1 MVVLAGMALT
11 GLLFWHAVRN
21 SDAYMGLLFE
31 SAANP
36 RAVQVIEALQERA
49 RHLDTLRQLYQAMG
63 KPGAEAFLPLA
74 TQAQPGQGG
83 MQALLW
89 LERLSAAG
97 RVAWEAD
104 AQRERISAFDAQ
116 GHLVAAPV
124 QPLHYPIRHLLALSG
139 GTSVP
144 LGFDPASIAPCQAF
158 LQQAART
165 GMAAAA
171 PETCLRH
178 TAPAA
183 DLLLAV
189 LLPAADAEP
198 HSFLLG
204 LYRLGE
210 IIGDAL
216 DAPAHDRFIIDL
228 QATGGSAGKQPAYRW
243 PASLAVDLASMPW
256 RVQQAF
262 TLAGQPWLL
271 EIAATPDWVATHQP
285 RIDWRIIPV
294 GLLITLLLALYLY
307 IVLGRGARATAQVHL
322 CDQRV
327 QHLFEDVSSIA
338 VQGYDE
344 ERRVLFWNSASER
357 LYGYSRA
364 EALGQRLESLIVP
377 PAQRSEVVLDFRL
390 RLLNHCSAPSRE
402 LELMRK
408 DGTPVPVYSSEV
420 LIITQQGS
428 YELYRLDIDLSER
441 HRAEVA
447 LAQRDALLRIA
458 VASAARLLREADPG
472 AAIEDCFARIGELLG
487 VDRAYLFVNERCP
500 LTDTLHTS
508 QRYEWCAP
516 GIAPQIGNPRLQ
528 KLPYE
533 AGGFARWQQRLAA
546 HLPIVGQIQDF
557 PLSERA
563 LLEPQGVVSIL
574 VVPIS
579 VRGLFWGFVGFDD
592 CHHARDWA
600 PVERD
605 VLQSIA
611 GNIGEAIARQQ
622 ADAALHD
629 SEERFR
635 RITDN
640 MRDLICQSDAEGR
653 FQYVSPSYRLV
664 LGYRP
669 GSLLGRSMFEGL
681 HPDDQAQILAV
692 YTGMYAGG
700 ESGQAEFRY
709 RRADG
714 EYVWLQANGTPLFD
728 TEGRFTG
735 AVISSRDITAQRQV
749 EEQLRLA
756 ARVFESTREGVIVT
770 DAETRIL
777 SVNRA
782 FSDITGYSA
791 AEAIG
796 QTPRLLS
803 SGRHDRTFF
812 QQVWHAVVTQ
822 GHWQGELW
830 NRRKNGEIYPEWLG
844 ISAVCDEQGNL
855 SHYIGIFTDVSE
867 SKASADRI
875 EFLAH
880 HDPLTALPNRILL
893 RDRLEQALV
902 QAERQGSSV
911 TLLALDLDRFSLIN
925 DSLGHEV
932 GDQLLQMVALWLH
945 ARLREVDTLSRQ
957 GGDEFL
963 VLLPDTDLAGG
974 LQLASDLLACLNR
987 QSCSIAGH
995 TLNITA
1001 SIGLSVYPALA
1012 EDSAT
1017 LLTQAG
1023 TALQYVRNSGGNAFR
1038 GFSAAMNV
1046 NTVERLRLESD
1057 LRQGLERDEFMLYY
1071 QPQLD
1076 VASGRLIGAE
1086 ALLRWQHPERG
1097 AMPPGLFIPIAEDSG
1112 LIVPLGEW
1120 VLREACRQ
1128 TYAWQQAGLPQLNM
1142 AVNLSALQFNRSDL
1156 LDAVARALAD
1166 SGLNPGCLELELTE
1180 SILIQ
1185 DADSA
1190 MKMVEQLR
1198 AMGLKLSI
1206 DDFGTGYSSLRYL
1219 QKLPVQKLKIDQ
1231 SFVRA
1236 LPEDGDSR
1244 AIVRAIVQ
1252 LAHSLQLI
1260 TVAEGVETAAQFE
1273 FLRGEGCDQVQ
1284 GYYIDRPLPAAE
1296 FAALLA
1302 RQQPGA
1308 QA

>member
-1 MVVLAGMALT
+1 MVLTGMTLT
-11 GLLFWHAVRN
+11 GLLFWHGMRTA
-21 SDAYMGLLFE
+21 DAYMGLLFE
-31 SAANP
+31 NGATP
-36 RAVQVIEALQERA
+36 RAAQMIAALQERV
-49 RHLDTLRQLYQAMG
+49 RHFDALRQLYQVLG
-63 KPGAEAFLPLA
+63 EPGAEAFLPLA
-74 TQAQPGQGG
+74 TQAQPGQNGI
-83 MQALLW
+83 QALLW
-89 LERLSAAG
+89 LERLSAAE

-104 AQRERISAFDAQ
+104 MQRERISAFDAQ
-116 GHLVAAPV
+116 GHLVAAPA
-124 QPLHYPIRHLLALSG
+124 QPLYYPIRHLLALSG
-139 GTSVP
+139 GTGVP
-144 LGFDPASIAPCQAF
+144 LGFDPAAAAPCQAV

-183 DLLLAV
+183 DLLLAMP
-189 LLPAADAEP
+189 LPAADAKP
-198 HSFLLG
+198 RSFLLG
-204 LYRLGE
+204 VYRLGE
-210 IIGDAL
+210 IIGDTL
-216 DAPAHDRFIIDL
+216 DAPAHDSFIIDL
-228 QATGGSAGKQPAYRW
+228 QATGGSAGQQPAYRW
-243 PASLAVDLASMPW
+243 PASLAVDPARMPW

-262 TLAGQPWLL
+262 MLAGQPWRL
-271 EIAATPDWVATHQP
+271 EMAATPDWVATHQP
-285 RIDWRIIPV
+285 RIDWHIIPV

-307 IVLGRGARATAQVHL
+307 IVLGRGARAVEQVHL
-322 CDQRV
+322 CDQRF
-327 QHLFEDVSSIA
+327 QRLFEDVSSIA

-364 EALGQRLESLIVP
+364 EALGQHMESLIVS

-390 RLLNHCSAPSRE
+390 RMLNHSSTPSRE

-428 YELYRLDIDLSER
+428 HELYRLDIDLSER
-441 HRAEVA
+441 HRAEA
-447 LAQRDALLRIA
+447 TLAQRDALLRIA
-458 VASAARLLREADPG
+458 VASAARLLRETDPG

-516 GIAPQIGNPRLQ
+516 GIAPQINNPRLH

-533 AGGFARWQQRLAA
+533 AGGFARWQQRLTA

-557 PLSERA
+557 PPSERA

-592 CHHARDWA
+592 CQHRRDWA
-600 PVERD
+600 PIERD
-605 VLQSIA
+605 ILQGIA

-681 HPDDQAQILAV
+681 HPDDREQTLAI
-692 YTGMYAGG
+692 YAGMRARG

-728 TEGRFTG
+728 AEDCFVGT
-735 AVISSRDITAQRQV
+735 VIGSRDITAQRQA

-770 DAETRIL
+770 DAQTRIL

-830 NRRKNGEIYPEWLG
+830 NRRKTGEIYPEWLG
-844 ISAVCDEQGNL
+844 ISAVCDEQGDL
-855 SHYIGIFTDVSE
+855 SHYIGIFTDISE

-893 RDRLEQALV
+893 RDRLEQALF

-957 GGDEFL
+957 SGDEFL

-974 LQLASDLLACLNR
+974 LRLASDLLACLNR
-987 QSCSIAGH
+987 QSCTIAGH
-995 TLNITA
+995 ALNITA
-1001 SIGLSVYPALA
+1001 SIGLSVYPVLA
-1012 EDSAT
+1012 VDSAS
-1017 LLTQAG
+1017 LFTQAG
-1023 TALQYVRNSGGNAFR
+1023 TALQYARNSGGNICRCF
-1038 GFSAAMNV
+1038 AATMNV

-1128 TYAWQQAGLPQLNM
+1128 TYAWQQAGLPPLNM
-1142 AVNLSALQFNRSDL
+1142 AVNLSALQFKRSDL
-1156 LDAVARALAD
+1156 LDAVTRALAD
-1166 SGLNPGCLELELTE
+1166 SGLNPSCLELELTE

-1198 AMGLKLSI
+1198 ALGLKLSI

-1260 TVAEGVETAAQFE
+1260 TVAEGVETTAQFE
-1273 FLRGEGCDQVQ
+1273 FLRGEGCDQIQ
-1284 GYYIDRPLPAAE
+1284 GYYIDRPLPAAA

-1302 RQQPGA
+1302 RQQPSA
-1308 QA
+1308 